1 MPKVVKSDASDILVS
16 YLKKHG
22 ITQHFV
28 ATSIGMSDQQLTNMI
43 KGRTDFSAE
52 KALMIAKALEVP
64 SSIFLEESYT

>member
-1 MPKVVKSDASDILVS
+1 MPDVVKPDATKILVS

-28 ATSIGMSDQQLTNMI
+28 ARSVGMSDQQLTNMI

-64 SSIFLEESYT
+64 SSIFLEENYT